1 MMTRL
6 RRFSADRFYP
16 LILLLVVLLAHG
28 LLFLRQGFY
37 WDDFPITW
45 IAETYGTAGLAR
57 YFSTNRPIWGLLY
70 QFSAGLLGN
79 QPWQWQLFG
88 LFWRWVSGLLFW
100 LLVRQVWKD
109 QPRAAAL
116 AGLALAVYPGF
127 GQQAIGRVYGH
138 FFWVLA
144 LFFFS
149 LYAGL
154 RAMEGGRWRWAWLG
168 GAMTASLINL
178 LTLEYFFLLELA
190 RPLWYAAALR
200 TAKREETFR
209 LNRLISHC
217 LPFLALFGG
226 AAVWR
231 AFFFPYQTNNY
242 TPLLFQNLQRDF
254 WGTLVNQI
262 GSAMLQIRA
271 AAALGWVEAFRLP
284 VWSDF
289 GRWSSLLYFGVL
301 IGSALL
307 TLLAVHSFASGG
319 NPSQRRSPLS
329 QMLVIAAFWLLVA
342 GVPFYVTGL
351 PVRLE
356 FPNDRFTLAFLPG
369 AALLAAGLIESLPLK
384 AGVRVVLAVCL
395 IGFSSGRDFVT
406 TNEYRRSWELQQNF
420 FWQLV
425 WRAPGL
431 QPGTLLMTNDLPLR
445 YYSDNSLTAPLN
457 WIYAAENRSLQM
469 DYHLFYP
476 AVRLGSPN
484 LPALQPALPVTVDFL
499 AATFTGSTDQVVVL
513 YFQPPACLRVVDG
526 EVEQDNLFLPALIR
540 QAAVNLSSS
549 RWIVAQPGRPAQPP
563 AFLYGSQPAHG
574 WCYYFQKGDLAR
586 QQGNWQQAA
595 ALGDEAFALGDYP
608 NDPAERMPFI
618 EAFAHV
624 GRWQDALEQTRLAAD
639 VSPAMQ
645 PVLCRLW
652 QRIDRQTEASP
663 QKTQALSQI
672 ADWLS
677 CDINP

>member
-1 MMTRL
+1 MNRL
-6 RRFSADRFYP
+6 NRLPAERFFP
-16 LILLLVVLLAHG
+16 LILLLVVGLAHG
-28 LLFLRQGFY
+28 LLFLRQGYY

-70 QFSAGLLGN
+70 QFSANLLGN
-79 QPWQWQLFG
+79 QPWQWQVFG
-88 LFWRWVSGLLFW
+88 LFWRWVSALTLW
-100 LLVRQVWKD
+100 LVVREVWKD

-138 FFWVLA
+138 FFWVLG

-149 LYAGL
+149 LFAGL
-154 RAMEGGRWRWAWLG
+154 RAIKAKRWRWAWF
-168 GAMTASLINL
+168 GAAMAASLMNL

-190 RPLWYAAALR
+190 RPLLYAAALR
-200 TAKREETFR
+200 PSEREGRFR
-209 LNRLISHC
+209 LHRIAIHSA
-217 LPFLALFGG
+217 PFLAWFAG

-242 TPLLFQNLQRDF
+242 APLLFQNLQRDF
-254 WGTLVNQI
+254 WGTLIAQI
-262 GSAMLQIRA
+262 GSAALQIRA
-271 AAALGWVEAFRLP
+271 AAVLGWVEAFRLP
-284 VWSDF
+284 VWAVF
-289 GRWSSLLYFGVL
+289 GRLSSLLYLGVL
-301 IGSALL
+301 VGSALL
-307 TLLAVHSFASGG
+307 TLLAMHPLHGGG
-319 NPSQRRSPLS
+319 NPSQRRPAVL
-329 QMLVIAAFWLLVA
+329 QMLTIAVFWLLLA

-369 AALLAAGLIESLPLK
+369 AALLAAALIESLPLK
-384 AGVRVVLAVCL
+384 SWVRVALAAVL
-395 IGFSSGRDFVT
+395 IGFSGGRDFMT
-406 TNEYRRSWELQQNF
+406 ANDYRRDWELQQNF

-431 QPGTLLMTNDLPLR
+431 ENGTILMTNDLPLR

-457 WIYAAENRSLQM
+457 WIYAPHERGLQM
-469 DYHLFYP
+469 AYHLFYP

-484 LPALQPALPVTVDFL
+484 LPDLQPGLPVSVDFL
-499 AATFTGSTDQVVVL
+499 AAAFTSSTDRVVAA

-526 EVEQDNLFLPALIR
+526 EVEGDNLFLPALIR

-549 RWIVAQPGRPAQPP
+549 RWIVAQPSQPAQPP
-563 AFLYGSQPAHG
+563 AFLYGNEPAHG
-574 WCYYFQKGDLAR
+574 WCYYFQKADLAR
-586 QQGNWQQAA
+586 QQGGWQQAA
-595 ALGDEAFALGDYP
+595 ALGDEAFGLDDYP

-618 EAFAHV
+618 EAYAHV
-624 GRWQDALEQTRLAAD
+624 GRWQDALEQTRLAAEI
-639 VSPAMQ
+639 SPAMQ

-652 QRIDRQTEASP
+652 QRIERQTDPSP
-663 QKTQALSQI
+663 QKAQTLAQLV
-672 ADWLS
+672 DWLN

>member
-1 MMTRL
+1 MMVRL
-6 RRFSADRFYP
+6 KRLPAERFFP
-16 LILLLVVLLAHG
+16 LTLLLVVLLAHG
-28 LLFLRQGFY
+28 LLFLRQGYY

-70 QFSAGLLGN
+70 QFSAGLFGN

-100 LLVRQVWKD
+100 LLVREVWKD

-144 LFFFS
+144 FFFFS
-149 LYAGL
+149 LFAGL
-154 RAMEGGRWRWAWLG
+154 RAMKGGRWRWVWLG
-168 GAMTASLINL
+168 GAMITSLINL

-190 RPLWYAAALR
+190 RPLFYAAALR
-200 TAKREETFR
+200 QSGREGTFR
-209 LNRLISHC
+209 LSRIVVHAA
-217 LPFLALFGG
+217 PFLALFVGT
-226 AAVWR
+226 AVWR

-242 TPLLFQNLQRDF
+242 APLLFQNLQRDF
-254 WGTLVNQI
+254 WSTLLAQI
-262 GSAMLQIRA
+262 GAAALQIRTA
-271 AAALGWVEAFRLP
+271 AVLGWVEAFRLP
-284 VWSDF
+284 VWAAF
-289 GRWSSLLYFGVL
+289 GRLSSLLYIGVVTS
-301 IGSALL
+301 SALL
-307 TLLAVHSFASGG
+307 TLLAVLPLSSGG
-319 NPSQRRSPLS
+319 KPAQRRLPVL

-351 PVRLE
+351 PVRLG

-384 AGVRVVLAVCL
+384 SWVRVALALGL
-395 IGFSSGRDFVT
+395 IAFSSGRDFMT
-406 TNEYRRSWELQQNF
+406 ANDYRRDWELQQNF
-420 FWQLV
+420 FWQLI

-431 QPGTLLMTNDLPLR
+431 EKGTLLMTNDLPLR
-445 YYSDNSLTAPLN
+445 FYSDNSLSAPLN
-457 WIYAAENRSLQM
+457 WIYAPENRSLKM
-469 DYHLFYP
+469 GYHLFYP
-476 AVRLGSPN
+476 AVRIGSPN
-484 LPALQPALPVTVDFL
+484 LPALQPGLPVTVDFL
-499 AATFTGSTDQVVVL
+499 AATFVGSTDRVVVV
-513 YFQPPACLRVVDG
+513 YYQPPACLRVVDG

-549 RWIVAQPGRPAQPP
+549 RWIVAQPNRPAQPP
-563 AFLYGSQPAHG
+563 AFLYGSEPAHG
-574 WCYYFQKGDLAR
+574 WCYFYQKGDLAR
-586 QQGNWQQAA
+586 QQADWQQAA
-595 ALGDEAFALGDYP
+595 ALGDQAFSLQDYP

-618 EAFAHV
+618 EAYAHV

-639 VSPAMQ
+639 ISPAMQ

-652 QRIDRQTEASP
+652 QRIDRQTDASP
-663 QKTQALSQI
+663 QKSQASAQLE
-672 ADWLS
+672 DWLN